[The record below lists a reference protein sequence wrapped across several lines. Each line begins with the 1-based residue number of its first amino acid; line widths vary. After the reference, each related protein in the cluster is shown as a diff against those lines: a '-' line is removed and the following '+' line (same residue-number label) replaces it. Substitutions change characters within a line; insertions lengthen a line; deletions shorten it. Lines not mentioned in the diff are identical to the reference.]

1 MNSRCWF
8 EYVRSAANVADAP
21 SRVDLAGA
29 QWDCGLPGEGL
40 VSSPV
45 PVRLPGERDWADRA
59 AEWALW
65 AREAAR
71 CGDGAVP

>member
-1 MNSRCWF
+1 MFS
-8 EYVRSAANVADAP
+8 VRD
-21 SRVDLAGA
+21 
-29 QWDCGLPGEGL
+29 LPGEGL